1 MRCAASEAV
10 TSTGATETR
19 GGPGG
24 LLAAAALVPLNSTM
38 IAVALLDI
46 EADLG
51 VSVAEATWLV
61 SGYLV
66 VMVLAQPVGGRV
78 GDTFGHRR
86 AFLAGLTGFLAA
98 SALAAFAP
106 AFAALVVLRMC
117 QALAGALMLP
127 SASALLR
134 AVVDPGRRGRMFGWF
149 GTVMGVG
156 AAAGPVIGGVLV
168 AGLGWRAI
176 FVVNIPLG
184 VVALAL
190 AWRSLPAAPPAA
202 PAVVAPIDP
211 RGVAL
216 FRRRAYAAAT
226 GTVLLHNVV
235 LYSLLLIIPV
245 LAEREL
251 GVGASGAGLM
261 VGAMTGAMMVTSPVG
276 GHLSDLLGR
285 GVPAVAG
292 SVVAVVA
299 TAGLVLDSPS
309 PGVAA
314 TVGLIALAGAGVGL
328 AGAAL
333 QTAAIESAPERMVGV
348 AAGVF
353 MTVRYLGA
361 IAATGLAA
369 VVAASADFDRGFTV
383 LAAAALLSI
392 VGAAA
397 LLPPGRSVA
406 LAGLLLAI
414 ALPLAVFALLAAR
427 VSQGEGFAWDP
438 EIMRSVHDLSGPV
451 LDWPMKGLSIVGMGA
466 VLAVLTAAAAI
477 ALTRA
482 GRRGDAIFLAVTL
495 AGAMLIE
502 NAAKL
507 AFRRPRPELWEH
519 GLPAAGYSFPSGHAT
534 TSMALAGA
542 VVALMW
548 NTPWRRWTIAAA
560 ALFTLSM
567 GVSRVYLGVH
577 HPSDVLAGWCA
588 GLVWVSV
595 VIIMRPVVERRMARR
610 AAGPASGR

>member
-1 MRCAASEAV
+1 
-10 TSTGATETR
+10 
-19 GGPGG
+19 
-24 LLAAAALVPLNSTM
+24 M

-66 VMVLAQPVGGRV
+66 VMVLAQPIGGRV
-78 GDTFGHRR
+78 GDAFGHRR
-86 AFLAGLTGFLAA
+86 AFLAGLTGFVAA

-106 AFAALVVLRMC
+106 TFAALVVLRMC

-134 AVVDPGRRGRMFGWF
+134 AVVAPGRRGRMFGWF

-168 AGLGWRAI
+168 AALGWRAI

-184 VVALAL
+184 VVALVM
-190 AWRSLPAAPPAA
+190 AWRSLPAASPTA
-202 PAVVAPIDP
+202 PTAVAPVDV
-211 RGVAL
+211 RGAAL
-216 FRRRAYAAAT
+216 FRERAYAAAT
-226 GTVLLHNVV
+226 ATVLLHNVV

-251 GVGASGAGLM
+251 GVGASGAGLI
-261 VGAMTGAMMVTSPVG
+261 VGAMTGAMMVASPVG

-285 GVPAVAG
+285 GVPALAG
-292 SVVAVVA
+292 SVVAVIA
-299 TAGLVLDSPS
+299 TVGLVLDAPS
-309 PGVAA
+309 PGVAV
-314 TVGLIALAGAGVGL
+314 TVGLVALVGLGVGL

-348 AAGVF
+348 AAGIF
-353 MTVRYLGA
+353 MTVRYVGA
-361 IAATGLAA
+361 IVATGLAA
-369 VVAASADFDRGFTV
+369 VVATSGAFDRGFTI
-383 LAAAALLSI
+383 LAVAALLSI

-397 LLPPGRSVA
+397 LLPPGGSA
-406 LAGLLLAI
+406 PLAGPLLAV
-414 ALPLAVFALLAAR
+414 ALPLAVFALLATR
-427 VSQGEGFAWDP
+427 VSTGEGFAWDLDL
-438 EIMRSVHDLSGPV
+438 MRSVHDLSGPV
-451 LDWPMKGLSIVGMGA
+451 LDVPMKGLSIVGMGA
-466 VLAVLTAAAAI
+466 VLAIVTAGG
-477 ALTRA
+477 ALALARA
-482 GRRGDAIFLAVTL
+482 GRRADAIFLAATL
-495 AGAMLIE
+495 AGAIVIE

-542 VVALMW
+542 AVALTW
-548 NTPWRRWTIAAA
+548 DTRWRRWAIAAG

-567 GVSRVYLGVH
+567 GFSRVYLGVH

-588 GLVWVSV
+588 GLAWVGI
-595 VIIMRPVVERRMARR
+595 VIIMRRVIERR
-610 AAGPASGR
+610 AARRVADRARR